1 MQFLLVCI
9 NCEIIFSFN
18 VNIIIAIGVTD
29 MNSAQYQQKQ
39 VEIQN
44 QKRQR
49 QQILDDVLRLLCG
62 HILSI
67 LSYPDLARHSEQL
80 GACAAHKVSSL
91 SSLAKGHNYKIRA
104 KNPETSVDTSV
115 VFESAAAAVIAVAHS
130 LCHVAVVRGK
140 CVIFYHRMIMC
151 MGSKSLEAISHCLPV
166 LLAQCDINSNRIL
179 NDSQNSSESSCNSSS
194 EGGSEEILQLLNQ
207 AMLEFQQGAMN
218 LVNSCIG
225 PALNKCWALRAELE
239 NDALAVVSQSGID
252 NNLGAR
258 SQVKGKEHL
267 EAPHFELERVALQKQ
282 SLVFLQHIAS
292 QQCDQALYSE
302 VNSQYLTAIF
312 DDELLVG
319 LQGGRG
325 RISRGAGIPLR
336 KAAVGTLTGLV
347 KAWLS
352 TPVSSTAVTTSD
364 TFRAISV
371 PSSLPVPPYLSTAL
385 WSFLKEKA
393 LIVCLRACTDGL
405 SLDLKDAA
413 AQALLV
419 DIGGLLWTLAS
430 PSCKQ
435 DPLRAYFQE
444 VLPALGWPVDASNAL
459 QNMLITPGPLGTFKE
474 NFKKFIRS
482 AVIS

>member
-1 MQFLLVCI
+1 
-9 NCEIIFSFN
+9 
-18 VNIIIAIGVTD
+18 
-29 MNSAQYQQKQ
+29 
-39 VEIQN
+39 
-44 QKRQR
+44 
-49 QQILDDVLRLLCG
+49 
-62 HILSI
+62 
-67 LSYPDLARHSEQL
+67 
-80 GACAAHKVSSL
+80 VSSL

>member
-1 MQFLLVCI
+1 MLTDSAELHLL
-9 NCEIIFSFN
+9 E
-18 VNIIIAIGVTD
+18 AIGLITSSTYCYIEGDTGVTD

-39 VEIQN
+39 VEVQN

-62 HILSI
+62 HVQSI

-104 KNPETSVDTSV
+104 KNPESSVDTSV

-130 LCHVAVVRGK
+130 LGHVAIVRGK

-151 MGSKSLEAISHCLPV
+151 MGIKALEAISHCLPV
-166 LLAQCDINSNRIL
+166 LLAQCNINSNRIL

-207 AMLEFQQGAMN
+207 AMLEFQQGALI

-239 NDALAVVSQSGID
+239 SDAVALGSQLGID
-252 NNLGAR
+252 N
-258 SQVKGKEHL
+258 GKEHI
-267 EAPHFELERVALQKQ
+267 EAPHFEPERVALQKQ

-292 QQCDQALYSE
+292 QHCDQALYSE
-302 VNSQYLTAIF
+302 VNSQYLSAIF

-325 RISRGAGIPLR
+325 RISRNAGIPLR

-347 KAWLS
+347 KVWLS
-352 TPVSSTAVTTSD
+352 TPVPSTTVNNSD
-364 TFRAISV
+364 APKGT
-371 PSSLPVPPYLSTAL
+371 PVPNLTVPPHLSTAL
-385 WSFLKEKA
+385 WAFIKEKA
-393 LIVCLRACTDGL
+393 LVVCLRACTDGV

-419 DIGGLLWTLAS
+419 DIGALLWTLAS
-430 PSCKQ
+430 PSCQQ

-444 VLPALGWPVDASNAL
+444 VLPALGWPLDASNAL

-482 AVIS
+482 AVVS